1 MADIKY
7 EIKEKIG
14 TISESPKGWKR
25 ELNLVSWNNKEPKFD
40 LRIGHPKMKK
50 WVKELP

>member
-7 EIKEKIG
+7 EIREKIG

-40 LRIGHPKMKK
+40 LRG
-50 WVKELP
+50 LGT